1 MDTST
6 PRGNIPMP
14 SRCAEMDTSTPRG
27 NIPMPSRCAEM
38 DTSTPRGNIPM
49 PSRCAE
55 MDTSTP
61 RGNFPMQTSGA
72 EMDSSTPRGNFPMQ
86 TSGAEMDSSTPR
98 GNFPMQTSRAKMDYR
113 SPKEQQLSQDIL
125 HTNKPEDGGLSNP
138 SLYGNYDVSLR
149 HVNKGRKDDRREDGK
164 EYSEE
169 LFSGAS
175 EHRKDKRQEDGVG
188 HLKKHKSI
196 DILHASKQDNEDT
209 RQLEQDLLA
218 ELFEN
223 PDTSPYEK
231 NTRKLNKDILEEP
244 VAIGAAI
251 QEQDF
256 QTAMFESD
264 FVEVQDQL
272 ATPDIFEESDRL
284 SKERWFHEQFEIY
297 KCGAVT
303 GYNYDAA
310 RPLFGSEVIKTLE
323 KIVTS
328 TSFSYDKESFCDA
341 QWKIYKAG
349 HGY

>member
-1 MDTST
+1 MSGKEDGYQYPEGQHSHA
-6 PRGNIPMP
+6 IKM
-14 SRCAEMDTSTPRG
+14 SRNGYQYPEG
-27 NIPMPSRCAEM
+27 
-38 DTSTPRGNIPM
+38 
-49 PSRCAE
+49 
-55 MDTSTP
+55 
-61 RGNFPMQTSGA
+61 
-72 EMDSSTPRGNFPMQ
+72 
-86 TSGAEMDSSTPR
+86 
-98 GNFPMQTSRAKMDYR
+98 
-113 SPKEQQLSQDIL
+113 QLSHAKKRGRDGFQYPEGQLSHTNKPGKDGFPIPEGATTFPGYP
-125 HTNKPEDGGLSNP
+125 HTNKPEDGGLSSLSGKYDGSLRHVNKPGEDGGFP
-138 SLYGNYDVSLR
+138 SLYGNYDGSLR

-231 NTRKLNKDILEEP
+231 NTRKLDKDTLEEP
-244 VAIGAAI
+244 ASIGAAI

-297 KCGAVT
+297 KCWAVT

-349 HGY
+349 HGYWNTRGLTNNEDGCG